1 MFLRACVVCDVVVF
15 CVWRSL
21 SNIRIWSSQ
30 QRRISGVS
38 SVTAVGVPF
47 TEVSSAR
54 ERASDMLRTRFVC
67 AAGVLAAAI
76 FRDPCMLLSG
86 CAACV
91 FLVYTMSVLLVQ
103 GVSNCPGKKSTAGLL
118 LPFLRFR
125 GFNLYARESGFLTQ
139 YARALFSQACRLCHV
154 RRHVGKDL
162 H

>member
-1 MFLRACVVCDVVVF
+1 MPGLCFRLVLIRQLVCGQLLR
-15 CVWRSL
+15 W
-21 SNIRIWSSQ
+21 
-30 QRRISGVS
+30 
-38 SVTAVGVPF
+38 
-47 TEVSSAR
+47 
-54 ERASDMLRTRFVC
+54 RFVC

-91 FLVYTMSVLLVQ
+91 FLVYTMSVLMVQ

-139 YARALFSQACRLCHV
+139 YARKLSCALWFAECFGAR
-154 RRHVGKDL
+154 
-162 H
+162 